1 MSGTSLT
8 HYRITPSSAKGGMGE
23 VYRAGDTR
31 LGRDVPVIN
40 RLPRSSRSRRGP
52 EFEIACSADPGD
64 RFVAFQSLT
73 PALPLQSAKLG

>member
-1 MSGTSLT
+1 MIGTTLT
-8 HYRITPSSAKGGMGE
+8 HYLITAKLGEGGMGE

-31 LGRDVPVIN
+31 QGHDVPVIN
-40 RLPRSSRSRRGP
+40 RVPRSSRSSRGP